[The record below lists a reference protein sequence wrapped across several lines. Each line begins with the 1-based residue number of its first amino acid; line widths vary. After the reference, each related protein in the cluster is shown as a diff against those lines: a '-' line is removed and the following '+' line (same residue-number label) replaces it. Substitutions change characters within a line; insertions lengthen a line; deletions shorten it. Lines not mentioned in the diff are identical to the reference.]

1 MGWLFSIIVFVLNV
15 WAIAQ
20 IINTNAA
27 MQSKLLWIALILIL
41 PVVGFVIWWFA
52 GPKAN
57 VRL

>member
-20 IINTNAA
+20 IINTNVA